1 MGFLKPLDSN
11 NDDVIETK
19 ELANLRRGR
28 GRPAGNQ
35 PADREADAKAILER
49 NDSDGD
55 GVVTKDESR
64 PVVECAFDT
73 IDTNGD
79 GRLDLSEIRNS
90 NLRTRTT
97 PPGGGRVGGGGLTP
111 ARAREIQLQLSAGA
125 ATFLQAEVV
134 RGLRLTEDQKS
145 RIRQI
150 TQDTAPKC
158 NDIMTKAR
166 AATDVQSRSKLV
178 EQANQMRARS
188 IQQAVNDVLNEDQK
202 KKWKEMLGI
211 PATAEERRSYRQRS
225 QEGRSGPSGPSADTS
240 RAVEQ
245 LFSANDADGDDKI
258 TPDEARRI
266 VKNSF
271 DEFDQNSDGAVDR
284 EEFNTVAPRFIRIP
298 SSGPGPWFDAAQL
311 SQMQDRYWPKLPRP
325 AWQIRDDILPT
336 EELPGEG
343 IWLDPAL
350 ANVRGT
356 IFPVTVWFDRQFL
369 GDGIAYARRCEEFA
383 GQKREV
389 LRARVVDTLK
399 TLSEQ
404 SIQASE
410 KRMRQLADQK
420 HVRLVQWH
428 WIVNGFSCY
437 VTKEGLAGLQTVPGV
452 KNIFLARRRLAGPVT
467 DELHPSFFSM
477 REKATF
483 NPDRFK
489 HPWYTRYLQ
498 ADKTWRRLGVS
509 GAGTLNVVM
518 DGNFVFSPNVNGNLY
533 RNTGET
539 PGNGLDDDG
548 NGLID
553 DYHGFNFE
561 RDDALLAGPV
571 ESDRYGGGN
580 HGFLCAA
587 IICSSGTENSPY
599 EFGLAPAA
607 SWAGVIAHSHQERAL
622 EWAIE
627 QGADTV
633 SMSFSWPNLGE
644 FRSHWRKMVEQAAFC
659 GVCCVS
665 GAGNFAREGSSSFAP
680 IPIQMRTPEDIPQ
693 AVFAPAGVQRNLER
707 TAFSSQGPVKWE
719 TEHYREGLVEKPDF
733 CAFNFGLPLLK
744 PDGTT
749 LPTGVNGN
757 SFAGPMAAGTL
768 ALMLSADPDL
778 LPWDAREILVE
789 TATDVG
795 PPGFDHQTGH
805 GLINC
810 YRAVREVLR
819 RKCVRD
825 GEDPQ
830 PYVTPHQT
838 TKWILSA

>member
-1 MGFLKPLDSN
+1 MARFTLSLITLPAVMALVLLCGRQVNGQAQSDSPPESESGRTQGSQNLDDRAGLIFSRLDKN
-11 NDDVIETK
+11 ADGKVSQDEGPPRFWQVFGPFDADDDGALDQEEFVK
-19 ELANLRRGR
+19 GMQGLRAGR
-28 GRPAGNQ
+28 GAGGPTSSGRQFNQ
-35 PADREADAKAILER
+35 YDK
-49 NDSDGD
+49 NSDGK
-55 GVVTKDESR
+55 VTKDEVDRGIWDSIVGYDTNDDR
-64 PVVECAFDT
+64 ALDSEEYQQGDRKRSLKMGMERFDSQ
-73 IDTNGD
+73 DKNGD
-79 GRLDLSEIRNS
+79 G
-90 NLRTRTT
+90 
-97 PPGGGRVGGGGLTP
+97 
-111 ARAREIQLQLSAGA
+111 QLSKEESTVGLFPSFVDRYDADGDG
-125 ATFLQAEVV
+125 FLSKDEFSKPVME
-134 RGLRLTEDQKS
+134 G
-145 RIRQI
+145 RIRFS
-150 TQDTAPKC
+150 AGPR
-158 NDIMTKAR
+158 NAR
-166 AATDVQSRSKLV
+166 PGTPGMSEFMNR
-178 EQANQMRARS
+178 
-188 IQQAVNDVLNEDQK
+188 
-202 KKWKEMLGI
+202 
-211 PATAEERRSYRQRS
+211 
-225 QEGRSGPSGPSADTS
+225 
-240 RAVEQ
+240 

-757 SFAGPMAAGTL
+757 SFAGPMA
-768 ALMLSADPDL
+768 
-778 LPWDAREILVE
+778 
-789 TATDVG
+789 
-795 PPGFDHQTGH
+795 DHQDSTIRPGTG
-805 GLINC
+805 
-810 YRAVREVLR
+810 
-819 RKCVRD
+819 
-825 GEDPQ
+825 
-830 PYVTPHQT
+830 
-838 TKWILSA
+838 